1 MKTKCDDLKSYAI
14 LDGSEWGEAMMALCH
29 LSYYSY
35 LMSEELSVALQKEI
49 SDNLAYVKANATIVE
64 SSETHTTNYKTLE
77 WNE

>member
-14 LDGSEWGEAMMALCH
+14 LDGTEWGEAMMALCH
-29 LSYYSY
+29 LSYYSH
-35 LMSEELSVALQKEI
+35 LLSQELSSALQKEI

-64 SSETHTTNYKTLE
+64 SLETHTTKYKSLE